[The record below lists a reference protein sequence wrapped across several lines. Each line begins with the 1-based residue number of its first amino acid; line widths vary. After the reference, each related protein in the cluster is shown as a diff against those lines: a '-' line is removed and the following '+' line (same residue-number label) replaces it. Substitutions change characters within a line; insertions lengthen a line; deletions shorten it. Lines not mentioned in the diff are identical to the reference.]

1 MVVSN
6 DSNIVGRLRSEFC
19 GSHRERPVSG
29 GDLPFVALSSTHF
42 CGAGNAYFRP
52 GKDIPQPPGNDNY
65 AATPDVPVLQSV
77 LTLSA
82 IYGPLANN
90 DIQFQSAAWRHSLHP
105 R

>member
-65 AATPDVPVLQSV
+65 AAKGDLQHNAK
-77 LTLSA
+77 TAPKGAA
-82 IYGPLANN
+82 INTVKVEPPTTEKLIKVKN
-90 DIQFQSAAWRHSLHP
+90 
-105 R
+105 